1 MPYVKLFE
9 KGKIGN
15 LFLKNRVVMPGM
27 GTGFASA
34 GGEASDEIIRY
45 FEERAKGGV
54 GLIITGVTRVDEE
67 TGVAMKCQLRATDG
81 KYIQRL
87 ERLTDAVH
95 RHDTKIFLQLQ
106 HPGRETPAGLLG
118 GRPPVAPSPIACK
131 VVGDMPS
138 ELTVSECEKIIKEFV
153 TAAVIAKTAR
163 FDGVEVH
170 AAHGYLI
177 NQFLSPYTNKRTDK
191 YGGTFIKRMRFITD
205 VIVGIRYTCGPSFPI
220 SVRLSADE
228 FVEGGLKIE
237 DTVKIARYLESIGV
251 AAINVSCGIYE
262 SGHTCIEPSCYE
274 EGWKK
279 HLATAVKANVKI
291 PVIAV
296 NHIVHPET
304 AETLLSENVC
314 DFVAVGRGNLA
325 DPQWVAKAKCG
336 NEHLLRK
343 CIGCMHCFKLSFEGR
358 AIQCTVNP
366 ILGRETIY
374 GEEKYIKNGD
384 GRNVAVIGGGPA
396 GMQAAYVLAKRGFHV
411 VLFEKGAELGGN
423 MNLADKPPHK
433 HLIEELIE
441 TQKNELASVDVE
453 VRLNTE
459 ATIELVKELDPYGVV
474 LACGG
479 IDIVPNV
486 PGFDNANVYMTEEVL
501 SGRVHLKGHKVAVI
515 GGGVTGLESA
525 EYLCA
530 DNDVTVIEMAND
542 VGTDLYRSVKALML
556 ARLNKAGVKILTGH
570 ALEGISRDSV
580 KLQIV
585 KTACSID
592 LPCDT
597 VLISMGAK
605 PNYPMVEE
613 FEAAFDKVIS
623 VGNTLNPGIIAD
635 AMRSANDKAFVF

>member
-15 LFLKNRVVMPGM
+15 LILKNRVVMPGM
-27 GTGFASA
+27 GTGFATA

-87 ERLTDAVH
+87 ERLADAVH

-106 HPGRETPAGLLG
+106 HPGRETPARLLG

-138 ELTVSECEKIIKEFV
+138 ELTVPECEKIINEFI

-163 FDGVEVH
+163 IDGVEIH
-170 AAHGYLI
+170 GAHGYLI

-191 YGGTFIKRMRFITD
+191 YGGTFINRMRFITD
-205 VIVGIRYTCGPSFPI
+205 IILGIRYTCGPNFPV

-237 DTVKIARYLESIGV
+237 DTVKIARYLESLGV
-251 AAINVSCGIYE
+251 AAINVSCGTYE
-262 SGHTCIEPSCYE
+262 TGHTCIEPSCYE

-296 NHIVHPET
+296 NHIVHAET
-304 AETLLSENVC
+304 AEGLLNEGVC

-325 DPQWVAKAKCG
+325 DPQWVAKAKNG
-336 NEHLLRK
+336 QEHLQRK

-366 ILGRETIY
+366 ILGRETLY
-374 GEEKYIKNGD
+374 GEDKYVKNGD

-396 GMQAAYVLAKRGFHV
+396 GMHAAYVLAKRGFHV
-411 VLFEKGAELGGN
+411 VLFEKSAQLGGN

-441 TQKNELASVDVE
+441 TQKNELASVGVE

-459 ATIELVKELDPYGVV
+459 ASVEMVKELNPYGVV

-486 PGFDNANVYMTEEVL
+486 PRAEDAKVYMTEEVL
-501 SGRVHLKGHKVAVI
+501 SGRVELKGRKVAVI

-530 DNDVTVIEMAND
+530 DNEVTIVEMMND
-542 VGTDLYRSVKALML
+542 VGTDLYRSVKTLML
-556 ARLNKAGVKILTGH
+556 GRLGKAGVRILTGH
-570 ALEGISRDSV
+570 ALEEINADSV
-580 KLQIV
+580 KLQVV
-585 KTACSID
+585 KSATSIE

-597 VLISMGAK
+597 VLISMGAR
-605 PNYPMVEE
+605 PNYPMVEQ
-613 FEAAFDKVIS
+613 FEAAFDKVIC